1 MSALA
6 LHLVEQH
13 LYGSIWD
20 TFEAIF
26 ECGTVKI
33 FKAPSLGDARSRAM
47 LYGLGAPALVDER
60 LRIGE
65 PHES

>member
-33 FKAPSLGDARSRAM
+33 VKAPSLDDARSRAM
-47 LYGLGAPALVDER
+47 LYGLGTPAPLADRSR
-60 LRIGE
+60 LGA